1 MLQRTARLRL
11 ALGAFA
17 SLQLALPGLA
27 SWADARFEA
36 AASGAKAHI
45 ESHTSATCVR
55 IHGSDCVLCRFL
67 SGTALASRVAA
78 PVAIR
83 DVGVAVAPVSFPAAR
98 TVPERGLPQSR
109 APPTLS

>member
-45 ESHTSATCVR
+45 ELHTSATCVR

-67 SGTALASRVAA
+67 SGTALASRVVA

-83 DVGVAVAPVSFPAAR
+83 DVVVAVAPASFPAAR

>member
-67 SGTALASRVAA
+67 SSTALASGVAA
-78 PVAIR
+78 PIATREVVA
-83 DVGVAVAPVSFPAAR
+83 AVARAGPAVAR
-98 TVPERGLPQSR
+98 AAAARGLPQSR